1 MAMRYREI
9 DALLRWAESNDNM
22 TAAIKSGK
30 AGKELRREREA
41 VVEAAGGKKKLDR
54 ADLLLADAET
64 VHAKANAYM
73 AEKQAEARDAEK
85 KAAVEIGRITA
96 RLGER
101 EQKLKGR
108 VADAD
113 VRDRSLIERTKALVE
128 RTQLVSELEKAVADA
143 EAASANVK
151 KTLENTQ
158 ARLAKLER
166 ELDARDVRIR
176 AAVA

>member
-41 VVEAAGGKKKLDR
+41 VVEAAGGKEKLDR

-73 AEKQAEARDAEK
+73 AEKQAEARDAERK
-85 KAAVEIGRITA
+85 RRWRSAGSRPALANANRNSRAVLPMPMQATAA
-96 RLGER
+96 
-101 EQKLKGR
+101 
-108 VADAD
+108 
-113 VRDRSLIERTKALVE
+113 
-128 RTQLVSELEKAVADA
+128 
-143 EAASANVK
+143 
-151 KTLENTQ
+151 
-158 ARLAKLER
+158 
-166 ELDARDVRIR
+166 
-176 AAVA
+176 